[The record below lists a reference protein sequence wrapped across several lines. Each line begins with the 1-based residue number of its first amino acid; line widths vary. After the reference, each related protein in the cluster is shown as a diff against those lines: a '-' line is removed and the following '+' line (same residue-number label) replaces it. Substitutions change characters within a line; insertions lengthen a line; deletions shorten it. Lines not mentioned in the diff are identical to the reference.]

1 MQFIYANRGTAAA
14 QTMKNTPQMNN
25 IKFRYLKMSQIY
37 DRNKY
42 MVVIAT
48 KQREVSKKSAIY
60 FRVVYTR

>member
-1 MQFIYANRGTAAA
+1 MQTDGSAAA
-14 QTMKNTPQMNN
+14 QMMKNTPQMN

-48 KQREVSKKSAIY
+48 KLW
-60 FRVVYTR
+60 T